1 MTDKLFIILF
11 VILILISLVILIMQI
26 IRKSSSHE
34 KKIHELLAL
43 IGRDQERI
51 EKSVRDEI
59 SRNRIES
66 AQSLKSTREELRD
79 SFKIFNESTENR
91 LSDFSAKQTESFE
104 LFSKKLAELTDKN
117 ELKMEKVRQ
126 TVEGKLEN
134 IQKDN
139 SEKLEKMRQTVEE
152 KLENTLE
159 KRLGEKF
166 KLVSDWLEQVN
177 KGLGEMQN
185 LASGVGDLKKVLT
198 NVKSRGTW
206 GEVQLSNLL
215 EQILIPEQYELNVCT
230 KKGSSDRVEFAIKIP
245 GKDEKVEYIWLP
257 IDAKFPIEDY
267 QKLVEAQENSDIEM
281 IEKLGKALEVRIKSE
296 AKDIKNKYL
305 DPPYTTDFAI
315 LFLPIEGLYAEVI
328 RRAGLVEFL
337 QGSYRVVIAG
347 PTTIAALLNS
357 LQMGFKTLAIEK
369 RTSEVW
375 EILGTVKKEFG
386 KFGDILEKTHK
397 KLQEAT
403 NNIET
408 ATSKTRSIE
417 RRLNKVQ
424 ALPSGE
430 ERSLPGDKKGQ
441 ADSNQDDQDDGVQE
455 DV

>member
-1 MTDKLFIILF
+1 MTDILLGVLIAISIVILVIIIIIL
-11 VILILISLVILIMQI
+11 VK
-26 IRKSSSHE
+26 KSASQD
-34 KKIHELLAL
+34 KKIYELLSF
-43 IGRDQERI
+43 INRDQERI

-59 SRNRIES
+59 SRNRIEN
-66 AQSLKSTREELRD
+66 AQILKNTREELRE
-79 SFKIFNESTENR
+79 SFKIFNEGTDKR
-91 LSDFSAKQTESFE
+91 MSDFASRQTESFE
-104 LFSKKLAELTDKN
+104 LFSKKLSELTDKN
-117 ELKMEKVRQ
+117 ELKMEQVRQ

-215 EQILIPEQYELNVCT
+215 EQILIPEQYALNVCT
-230 KKGSSDRVEFAIKIP
+230 KKGSSERVEFAIKIP

-267 QKLVEAQENSDIEM
+267 QKLVEAQENADIEM
-281 IEKLGKALEVRIKSE
+281 IEKLGKALEARIKSE
-296 AKDIKNKYL
+296 AKDIKDKYL

-315 LFLPIEGLYAEVI
+315 LFLPVEGLYAEVV
-328 RRAGLVEFL
+328 RRAGLVEYL
-337 QGSYRVVIAG
+337 QGSCRVVIAG

-417 RRLNKVQ
+417 RKLNKVQ
-424 ALPSGE
+424 ALPSGDE
-430 ERSLPGDKKGQ
+430 QRSLEDQGDQG
-441 ADSNQDDQDDGVQE
+441 DQG

>member
-1 MTDKLFIILF
+1 LLN
-11 VILILISLVILIMQI
+11 LIS
-26 IRKSSSHE
+26 
-34 KKIHELLAL
+34 
-43 IGRDQERI
+43 RDQERV
-51 EKSVRDEI
+51 EKSVKEEI
-59 SRNRIES
+59 SVNRVENSQNLRN
-66 AQSLKSTREELRD
+66 TREELRN
-79 SFKIFNESTENR
+79 SFRIFSESTDRRMIE
-91 LSDFSAKQTESFE
+91 FSRKQTEDFE
-104 LFSKKLAELTDKN
+104 LFSKKLAELTEKN
-117 ELKMEKVRQ
+117 ETKMEQVRL
-126 TVEGKLEN
+126 TVESKLEN

-166 KLVSDWLEQVN
+166 KLVRDWLEQVN

-206 GEVQLSNLL
+206 GEVQLNNLI
-215 EQILIPEQYELNVCT
+215 EQILVPEQYELNVCT
-230 KKGSSDRVEFAIKIP
+230 KKGSSERVEFAIKIP
-245 GKDEKVEYIWLP
+245 SKDEKIDYIWLP
-257 IDAKFPIEDY
+257 IDAKFPVEDY
-267 QKLVEAQENSDIEM
+267 QKLVEAQENTDIEM
-281 IEKLGKALEVRIKSE
+281 IDKLGKALEARIKGE
-296 AKDIKNKYL
+296 AKDIKDKYI

-315 LFLPIEGLYAEVI
+315 LFLPIEGLYAEVV

-337 QGSYRVVIAG
+337 QSNYRVVISG

-375 EILGTVKKEFG
+375 EILGIVKKEFG
-386 KFGDILEKTHK
+386 TFGDILEKTHK

-408 ATSKTRSIE
+408 ATTKTRSIE
-417 RRLNKVQ
+417 RKLNKVQ
-424 ALPSGE
+424 ALP
-430 ERSLPGDKKGQ
+430 
-441 ADSNQDDQDDGVQE
+441 NQR

>member
-1 MTDKLFIILF
+1 MTDMLFIILL
-11 VILILISLVILIMQI
+11 VILILISIAILLMQI
-26 IRKSSSHE
+26 IKKSSSRE
-34 KKIHELLAL
+34 KKIHELLTL
-43 IGRDQERI
+43 IDRDQERI

-59 SRNRIES
+59 SRNRIEN
-66 AQSLKSTREELRD
+66 AQILKDTREELRE
-79 SFKIFNESTENR
+79 SFKIFNESTDKR
-91 LSDFSAKQTESFE
+91 MSDFSGRQTESFE
-104 LFSKKLAELTDKN
+104 LFSKKLTELTDKN
-117 ELKMEKVRQ
+117 EFKIEQVRQ

-215 EQILIPEQYELNVCT
+215 EQILIPEQYALNVCT
-230 KKGSSDRVEFAIKIP
+230 KKGSSERVEFAIKIP

-267 QKLVEAQENSDIEM
+267 QKLIEAQENADIEM
-281 IEKLGKALEVRIKSE
+281 IEKLGKALEARIKSE
-296 AKDIKNKYL
+296 AKDIKDKYL

-315 LFLPIEGLYAEVI
+315 LFLPVEGLYAEVI
-328 RRAGLVEFL
+328 RRAGLVEYL
-337 QGSYRVVIAG
+337 QGSCRVVIAG

-386 KFGDILEKTHK
+386 KFGDILDKTRK

-403 NNIET
+403 NNIES

-417 RRLNKVQ
+417 RKLNKVQ

-430 ERSLPGDKKGQ
+430 DHGSPEDHK
-441 ADSNQDDQDDGVQE
+441 NQR

>member
-1 MTDKLFIILF
+1 MTDMLFIILL
-11 VILILISLVILIMQI
+11 VILILISIAILLMQI
-26 IRKSSSHE
+26 IKKSSSHE
-34 KKIHELLAL
+34 KKIHELLTL
-43 IGRDQERI
+43 IDRDQERI

-59 SRNRIES
+59 SRNRIEN
-66 AQSLKSTREELRD
+66 AQILKDTREELRE
-79 SFKIFNESTENR
+79 SFKIFNESTDKR
-91 LSDFSAKQTESFE
+91 MSDFSGRQTESFE
-104 LFSKKLAELTDKN
+104 LFSKKLTELTDKN
-117 ELKMEKVRQ
+117 EFKIEQVRQ

-215 EQILIPEQYELNVCT
+215 EQILIPEQYALNVCT
-230 KKGSSDRVEFAIKIP
+230 KKGSSERVEFAIKIP

-267 QKLVEAQENSDIEM
+267 QKLIEAQENADIEM
-281 IEKLGKALEVRIKSE
+281 IEKLGKALEARIKSE
-296 AKDIKNKYL
+296 AKDIKDKYL

-315 LFLPIEGLYAEVI
+315 LFLPVEGLYAEVI
-328 RRAGLVEFL
+328 RRAGLVEYL
-337 QGSYRVVIAG
+337 QGSCRVVIAG

-386 KFGDILEKTHK
+386 KFGDILDKTRK

-403 NNIET
+403 NNIES

-417 RRLNKVQ
+417 RKLNKVQ

-430 ERSLPGDKKGQ
+430 DHGSPEDHK
-441 ADSNQDDQDDGVQE
+441 NQR

>member
-1 MTDKLFIILF
+1 MTDMLFIILL
-11 VILILISLVILIMQI
+11 VILILISIAILLMQI
-26 IRKSSSHE
+26 IKKSSSHE
-34 KKIHELLAL
+34 KKIHELLTL
-43 IGRDQERI
+43 IDRDQERI
-51 EKSVRDEI
+51 EKSVKDEI
-59 SRNRIES
+59 SRNRIEN
-66 AQSLKSTREELRD
+66 AQILKDTREELRE
-79 SFKIFNESTENR
+79 SFKIFNESTDKR
-91 LSDFSAKQTESFE
+91 MSDFSGRQTESFE
-104 LFSKKLAELTDKN
+104 LFSKKLTELTDKN
-117 ELKMEKVRQ
+117 EFKIEQVRQ

-215 EQILIPEQYELNVCT
+215 EQILIPEQYALNVCT
-230 KKGSSDRVEFAIKIP
+230 KKGSSERVEFAIKIP

-267 QKLVEAQENSDIEM
+267 QKLIEAQENADIEM
-281 IEKLGKALEVRIKSE
+281 IEKLGKALEARIKSE
-296 AKDIKNKYL
+296 AKDIKDKYL

-315 LFLPIEGLYAEVI
+315 LFLPVEGLYAEVI
-328 RRAGLVEFL
+328 RRAGLVEYL
-337 QGSYRVVIAG
+337 QGSCRVVIAG

-386 KFGDILEKTHK
+386 KFGDILDKTRK

-403 NNIET
+403 NNIES

-417 RRLNKVQ
+417 RKLNKVQ

-430 ERSLPGDKKGQ
+430 DHGSPEDHK
-441 ADSNQDDQDDGVQE
+441 NQR

>member
-1 MTDKLFIILF
+1 MSYVLPTILLVISILISI
-11 VILILISLVILIMQI
+11 VILIILIFKKPSPKDKKLLELFNLIS
-26 IRKSSSHE
+26 
-34 KKIHELLAL
+34 
-43 IGRDQERI
+43 RDQERV
-51 EKSVRDEI
+51 EKSVKEEI
-59 SRNRIES
+59 SINRIENS
-66 AQSLKSTREELRD
+66 QNLKNTREELRD
-79 SFKIFNESTENR
+79 SFKIFSESTDRRMTE
-91 LSDFSAKQTESFE
+91 FSRKQTEDFE
-104 LFSKKLAELTDKN
+104 LFSKKLAELTEKN
-117 ELKMEKVRQ
+117 ETKMEQVRL
-126 TVEGKLEN
+126 TVESKLEN

-215 EQILIPEQYELNVCT
+215 EQILVQEQYELNVST
-230 KKGSSDRVEFAIKIP
+230 KKGSNERVEFAIKIP
-245 GKDEKVEYIWLP
+245 GKDEKVDYIWLP

-267 QKLVEAQENSDIEM
+267 QKLVEAQENTDIEM
-281 IEKLGKALEVRIKSE
+281 IDKLGKALEARIKSE
-296 AKDIKNKYL
+296 AKDIKNKYI

-315 LFLPIEGLYAEVI
+315 LFLPIEGLYAEVV
-328 RRAGLVEFL
+328 RRTGLVEFL
-337 QGSYRVVIAG
+337 QNNYRVVISG

-375 EILGTVKKEFG
+375 EILGVVKKEFG
-386 KFGDILEKTHK
+386 TFGEILEKTHK

-417 RRLNKVQ
+417 RKLNKVQ
-424 ALPSGE
+424 ALPDQGGISKE
-430 ERSLPGDKKGQ
+430 EC
-441 ADSNQDDQDDGVQE
+441 
-455 DV
+455 

>member
-1 MTDKLFIILF
+1 MTDMLFIILL
-11 VILILISLVILIMQI
+11 VILILISIAILLMQI
-26 IRKSSSHE
+26 IKKSSSHE
-34 KKIHELLAL
+34 KKIHELLTL
-43 IGRDQERI
+43 IDRDQERI

-59 SRNRIES
+59 SRNRIEN
-66 AQSLKSTREELRD
+66 AQILKDTREELRE
-79 SFKIFNESTENR
+79 SFKIFNESTDKR
-91 LSDFSAKQTESFE
+91 MSDFSGRQTESFE
-104 LFSKKLAELTDKN
+104 LFSKKLTELTDKN
-117 ELKMEKVRQ
+117 EFKIEQVRQ

-215 EQILIPEQYELNVCT
+215 EQILIPEQYVLNVCT
-230 KKGSSDRVEFAIKIP
+230 KKGSSERVEFAIKIP

-267 QKLVEAQENSDIEM
+267 QKLIEAQENADIEM
-281 IEKLGKALEVRIKSE
+281 IEKLGKALEARIKSE
-296 AKDIKNKYL
+296 AKDIKDKYL

-315 LFLPIEGLYAEVI
+315 LFLPVEGLYAEVI
-328 RRAGLVEFL
+328 RRAGLVEYL
-337 QGSYRVVIAG
+337 QGSCRVVIAG

-386 KFGDILEKTHK
+386 KFGDILDKTRK

-403 NNIET
+403 NNIES

-417 RRLNKVQ
+417 RKLNKVQ

-430 ERSLPGDKKGQ
+430 DHGSPEDHK
-441 ADSNQDDQDDGVQE
+441 NQR

>member
-1 MTDKLFIILF
+1 MTDMLFIILL
-11 VILILISLVILIMQI
+11 VILILISIAILLMQI
-26 IRKSSSHE
+26 IKKSSSHE
-34 KKIHELLAL
+34 KKIHELLTL
-43 IGRDQERI
+43 IDRDQERI
-51 EKSVRDEI
+51 EKSVKDEI
-59 SRNRIES
+59 SRNRIEN
-66 AQSLKSTREELRD
+66 AQILKDTREELRE
-79 SFKIFNESTENR
+79 SFKIFNESTDKR
-91 LSDFSAKQTESFE
+91 MSDFSGRQTESFE
-104 LFSKKLAELTDKN
+104 LFSKKLTELTDKN
-117 ELKMEKVRQ
+117 EFKIEQVRQ

-215 EQILIPEQYELNVCT
+215 EQILIPEQYALNVCT
-230 KKGSSDRVEFAIKIP
+230 KKGSSERVEFAIKIP

-267 QKLVEAQENSDIEM
+267 QKLIEAQENADIEM
-281 IEKLGKALEVRIKSE
+281 IEKLGKALEARIKSE
-296 AKDIKNKYL
+296 AKDIKDKYL

-315 LFLPIEGLYAEVI
+315 LFLPVEGLYAEVI
-328 RRAGLVEFL
+328 RRAGLVEYL
-337 QGSYRVVIAG
+337 QGSCRVVIAG

-386 KFGDILEKTHK
+386 KFGDILDKTRK

-403 NNIET
+403 NNIES

-417 RRLNKVQ
+417 RKLNKVQ

-430 ERSLPGDKKGQ
+430 DHGSPEDHK
-441 ADSNQDDQDDGVQE
+441 DQR

>member
-1 MTDKLFIILF
+1 MTNVLLIILLTILILTSI
-11 VILILISLVILIMQI
+11 VILIILIFKKSSPQDKKLLELLNLIS
-26 IRKSSSHE
+26 
-34 KKIHELLAL
+34 
-43 IGRDQERI
+43 RDQERV
-51 EKSVRDEI
+51 EKSVKEEI
-59 SRNRIES
+59 SVNRVENSQNLRN
-66 AQSLKSTREELRD
+66 TREELRD
-79 SFKIFNESTENR
+79 SFRIFSESTDRRMIE
-91 LSDFSAKQTESFE
+91 FSRKQTEDFQ
-104 LFSKKLAELTDKN
+104 LFSKKLAELTEKN
-117 ELKMEKVRQ
+117 ETKMEQLRL

-206 GEVQLSNLL
+206 GEVQLNNLL
-215 EQILIPEQYELNVCT
+215 EQILVPEQYELNVCT
-230 KKGSSDRVEFAIKIP
+230 KKGSSERVEFAIKIP
-245 GKDEKVEYIWLP
+245 SKDEKIDYIWLP
-257 IDAKFPIEDY
+257 IDAKFPVEDY
-267 QKLVEAQENSDIEM
+267 QKLVEAQENTDIEM
-281 IEKLGKALEVRIKSE
+281 IDKLGKALEARIKGE
-296 AKDIKNKYL
+296 AKDIKDKYI

-315 LFLPIEGLYAEVI
+315 LFLPIEGLYAEVV

-337 QGSYRVVIAG
+337 QSNYRVVISG

-375 EILGTVKKEFG
+375 EILGIVKKEFG
-386 KFGDILEKTHK
+386 TFGDILEKTHK

-408 ATSKTRSIE
+408 ATTKTRSIE
-417 RRLNKVQ
+417 RKLNKVQ
-424 ALPSGE
+424 ALP
-430 ERSLPGDKKGQ
+430 
-441 ADSNQDDQDDGVQE
+441 NQR

>member
-1 MTDKLFIILF
+1 MTDILFIILL

-26 IRKSSSHE
+26 IRKSSSHGKNIQE
-34 KKIHELLAL
+34 SLIL

-59 SRNRIES
+59 SRNRIEN
-66 AQSLKSTREELRD
+66 AQNLKNTREELRE
-79 SFKIFNESTENR
+79 SFRIFNESADR
-91 LSDFSAKQTESFE
+91 RMADFSSRQTESFE

-215 EQILIPEQYELNVCT
+215 EQILIPEQYALNVCT
-230 KKGSSDRVEFAIKIP
+230 KKGSSERVEFAIKIP
-245 GKDEKVEYIWLP
+245 GKDEKVEFIWLP

-267 QKLVEAQENSDIEM
+267 QKLVEAQENADIDM
-281 IEKLGKALEVRIKSE
+281 IDRLGKALEARIKSE

-337 QGSYRVVIAG
+337 QSSCRVVIAG

-417 RRLNKVQ
+417 RKLNKVQ
-424 ALPSGE
+424 ALPSG
-430 ERSLPGDKKGQ
+430 GDQG
-441 ADSNQDDQDDGVQE
+441 DQG

>member
-1 MTDKLFIILF
+1 MNDLLFFILLIIL
-11 VILILISLVILIMQI
+11 IIIALVILIMQI
-26 IRKSSSHE
+26 IKKSSSHE
-34 KKIHELLAL
+34 KKLHELLML
-43 IGRDQERI
+43 IGRDQEKI
-51 EKSVRDEI
+51 EKSVRSEI
-59 SRNRIES
+59 SVNRMEN
-66 AQSLKSTREELRD
+66 AQNLKSTREELRE
-79 SFKIFNESTENR
+79 SFRIFNEGSDKR
-91 LSDFSAKQTESFE
+91 MADFSKKQAESFE
-104 LFSKKLAELTDKN
+104 LFSNKLVELTEKN
-117 ELKMEKVRQ
+117 ELKMEQIRQ

-139 SEKLEKMRQTVEE
+139 SDKLEKMRQTVEE

-215 EQILIPEQYELNVCT
+215 EQLLVPEQYELNVCT
-230 KKGSSDRVEFAIKIP
+230 KKGSSERVEFAIKIP
-245 GKDEKVEYIWLP
+245 GKNEKIEYIWLP

-267 QKLVEAQENSDIEM
+267 QRLLEAQEKTDIEM
-281 IEKLGKALEVRIKSE
+281 IERLGKALESRIKTE
-296 AKDIKNKYL
+296 AKEIRDKYL

-337 QGSYRVVIAG
+337 QNNYRVVISG

-375 EILGTVKKEFG
+375 EILETVKKEFG

-403 NNIET
+403 SNIET
-408 ATSKTRSIE
+408 ATTKTRSIE
-417 RRLNKVQ
+417 RKLNKVQ
-424 ALPSGE
+424 ALPA
-430 ERSLPGDKKGQ
+430 DKN
-441 ADSNQDDQDDGVQE
+441 APTDTDS
-455 DV
+455 